1 MIEWNETCLILGT
14 KKDDSNYQKV
24 GKDVAMKIGQWK
36 YYDKN
41 KCDKGINHIWHGV
54 ASGSCLACQKKWK
67 SNKLVDEEKE
77 RNPHLVYITK
87 VGKKLDEILLN
98 KMFDYDYD
106 LDEQVEIM

>member
-1 MIEWNETCLILGT
+1 MNETCLILGT

-67 SNKLVDEEKE
+67 SNKSVDEEKE

-106 LDEQVEIM
+106 LDE